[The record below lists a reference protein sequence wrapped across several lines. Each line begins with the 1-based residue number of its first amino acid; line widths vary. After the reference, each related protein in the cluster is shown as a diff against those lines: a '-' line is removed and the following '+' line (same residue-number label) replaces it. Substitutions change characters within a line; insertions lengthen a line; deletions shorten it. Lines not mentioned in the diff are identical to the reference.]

1 MKKLV
6 LSFVLM
12 IAGLVAIAQEND
24 ISKKMVRD
32 DYHLCFIQ
40 NNEVIPDVELQK
52 LLSEDV
58 YNSYQTGR
66 VLYKVGNGVKTG
78 GWIAFGAGMG
88 LGLTGLM
95 LSMYEESQ
103 SLRTT
108 GAVMYVVGIS
118 AYLNSFLLIP
128 SGYILRGIGAGK
140 ISRIAEEYNQN
151 NQSAAISYHLS
162 PSVMPVNV
170 PQSQGNMA
178 YGMTFSVN
186 F

>member
-24 ISKKMVRD
+24 ISKIMVRD
-32 DYHLCFIQ
+32 DYYLCFVQ

-58 YNSYQTGR
+58 YNSYQIGR

-88 LGLTGLM
+88 TGLTGLM
-95 LSMYEESQ
+95 LIMYEESQ
-103 SLRTT
+103 FIRTT

-140 ISRIAEEYNQN
+140 ISGIADDYNLN
-151 NQSAAISYHLS
+151 NKKTAISCRFS
-162 PSVMPVNV
+162 PAIMPVNI

>member
-32 DYHLCFIQ
+32 DYHLCFVQ

-95 LSMYEESQ
+95 LSMYD
-103 SLRTT
+103 
-108 GAVMYVVGIS
+108 
-118 AYLNSFLLIP
+118 
-128 SGYILRGIGAGK
+128 LRGIGAGK